1 LGVTAVPRQPAP
13 RQAGR
18 GDRRFELPVGQA
30 ESAFADDGQLLDPE
44 QHAALTR
51 LVDGLV
57 ARAGAQLAQ
66 AA

>member
-1 LGVTAVPRQPAP
+1 MGEQRTADRCAP
-13 RQAGR
+13 CTT
-18 GDRRFELPVGQA
+18 
-30 ESAFADDGQLLDPE
+30 LDPE